1 MFYSVVR
8 KGTFAWRTEEN
19 KKDHAKQRKNLG
31 GGALRMFQQLQ
42 GSQGKK
48 AEHQGKAQK
57 WQRMKSESGR
67 RR

>member
-1 MFYSVVR
+1 MENRR
-8 KGTFAWRTEEN
+8 KQERSCKAEEES
-19 KKDHAKQRKNLG
+19 G
-31 GGALRMFQQLQ
+31 WGALRMFQQLQ